1 MKFFQN
7 NFLVFLVLSNT
18 SYYLYSQQTTVLYT
32 IVEFPAI
39 PAKFCDLEEDMK
51 ETSGIIYYGGS
62 VWTINDSGGEPEIYK
77 IDKATGTVIQKVI
90 ILNGSNRDW
99 EDITQDDDF
108 IYVGDFGNNDG
119 NRSDLKIY
127 KFAKSEITAKK
138 KVELNAEIIDLSYSD
153 QKSFSESKHHHNF
166 DCESMISF
174 GDSLIIFSKNWADG
188 KTRMYKMPKI
198 PGQYQLDPLDTFDAD
213 GLVTGADYNKDSK
226 KLVLIG
232 YKDRLPFIYYFSN
245 FNGRKFE
252 SDQVY
257 RFNLNKMKD
266 SQTEGIAWLNDETII
281 FSTEQT
287 KSFSQQVFELNFQ
300 RVFKLIGK

>member
-7 NFLVFLVLSNT
+7 SFLVFLLLYNT
-18 SYYLYSQQTTVLYT
+18 PYFLYSQQTIELYT

-39 PAKFCDLEEDMK
+39 PAKYCDLVEDMK
-51 ETSGIIYYGGS
+51 ETSGIIYSVGS

-77 IDKATGTVIQKVI
+77 IDKTIGTVIQKVV

-119 NRSDLKIY
+119 NRSDLKIF
-127 KFAKSEITAKK
+127 KVAKSGITSKK
-138 KVELNAEIIDLSYSD
+138 KVAVNAEIIGLTFSD
-153 QKSFSESKHHHNF
+153 QLIFEENNRNHNF
-166 DCESMISF
+166 DCESLISF
-174 GDSLIIFSKNWADG
+174 GDSLIIFTKNWADG
-188 KTRMYKMPKI
+188 KTRMYKLPKI
-198 PGQYQLDPLDTFDAD
+198 PGQFKIDPLDTFDAD

-232 YKDRLPFIYYFSN
+232 YKDRLPFIFYFSN

-252 SDQVY
+252 SDRVY

-300 RVFKLIGK
+300 SVFKLIGK

>member
-7 NFLVFLVLSNT
+7 SFLIFLVLSNT
-18 SYYLYSQQTTVLYT
+18 SYFLYSQQTTELYT
-32 IVEFPAI
+32 VVEFPAI
-39 PAKFCDLEEDMK
+39 PAKYCDLEEGMK
-51 ETSGIIYYGGS
+51 ETSGIIYSDGS

-77 IDKATGTVIQKVI
+77 IDKTTGTVVQKVI

-127 KFAKSEITAKK
+127 KVAKSEITGKK
-138 KVELNAEIIDLSYSD
+138 KMEVKAEIIEFSYKD
-153 QKSFSESKHHHNF
+153 QQSLIENNRNHNF

-188 KTRMYKMPKI
+188 KTRLYIMPKI
-198 PGQYQLDPLDTFDAD
+198 PGQYQLDPIDTFDAD
-213 GLVTGADYNKDSK
+213 GLVTGADYNKNSQ

-232 YKDRLPFIYYFSN
+232 YKDRLPFIYYFII

-252 SDQVY
+252 SDRVY
-257 RFNLNKMKD
+257 RFNLNKMKG

-300 RVFKLIGK
+300 SVFKLIGK

>member
-1 MKFFQN
+1 MKFFQHS
-7 NFLVFLVLSNT
+7 FLVFLVLSNT
-18 SYYLYSQQTTVLYT
+18 SYYLYSQQTTELYT

-39 PAKFCDLEEDMK
+39 PAKYCDLEEDMK
-51 ETSGIIYYGGS
+51 ETSGIIYSSGS

-77 IDKATGTVIQKVI
+77 IDKTTGTVIQKVI

-127 KFAKSEITAKK
+127 KIAKSEITAKK
-138 KVELNAEIIDLSYSD
+138 KVELNAKIIGLSYND
-153 QKSFSESKHHHNF
+153 QKSFSESKHNHNF

-188 KTRMYKMPKI
+188 KTRLYKMPKI
-198 PGQYQLDPLDTFDAD
+198 PGQYQLDPLDTLDAD
-213 GLVTGADYNKDSK
+213 GLVTGADYNKDTK

-300 RVFKLIGK
+300 SVFKLIGK

>member
-1 MKFFQN
+1 MKFFQHS
-7 NFLVFLVLSNT
+7 FLVFLVLSNT
-18 SYYLYSQQTTVLYT
+18 SYYLYSQQTTELYT

-77 IDKATGTVIQKVI
+77 IDKTTGTVIQKVI

-127 KFAKSEITAKK
+127 KIAKSEITAKK
-138 KVELNAEIIDLSYSD
+138 NVELNAKIIGLSYND

-166 DCESMISF
+166 DCESIISF

-188 KTRMYKMPKI
+188 KTRMYKIPKI
-198 PGQYQLDPLDTFDAD
+198 PGQYQLDPLDTLDAD
-213 GLVTGADYNKDSK
+213 GLVTGADYNKDTK

-300 RVFKLIGK
+300 SVFKLIGK

>member
-1 MKFFQN
+1 MKFFQSS
-7 NFLVFLVLSNT
+7 FLVFLLLSIS
-18 SYYLYSQQTTVLYT
+18 SYFLYSQQTTELYT
-32 IVEFPAI
+32 IVEFPAM
-39 PAKFCDLEEDMK
+39 PAKYCDLEEDMK
-51 ETSGIIYYGGS
+51 ETSGIIYFGGS

-77 IDKATGTVIQKVI
+77 IDKTTGTVIQKVI

-108 IYVGDFGNNDG
+108 IYVGDFGNNNG
-119 NRSDLKIY
+119 NRADLKIF
-127 KFAKSEITAKK
+127 KVPKSEITGKK
-138 KVELNAEIIDLSYSD
+138 KVEVNAEIIGLSYND

-166 DCESMISF
+166 DCESLISF

-232 YKDRLPFIYYFSN
+232 YKNRLPFIYYFSN
-245 FNGRKFE
+245 FTGRKFD

-300 RVFKLIGK
+300 SVFKLIGE

>member
-1 MKFFQN
+1 MKFFQIS
-7 NFLVFLVLSNT
+7 FLIFLVLSNT
-18 SYYLYSQQTTVLYT
+18 SYYLYSQQTTELYT
-32 IVEFPAI
+32 VVEFPAI
-39 PAKFCDLEEDMK
+39 PAKFCDLEENMK

-77 IDKATGTVIQKVI
+77 IDKTTGIVIQKVI

-127 KFAKSEITAKK
+127 KIAKSEITAKK
-138 KVELNAEIIDLSYSD
+138 KVELNAKIIGLSYND

-166 DCESMISF
+166 DCESMISY
-174 GDSLIIFSKNWADG
+174 GDSLIVFSKDWEDG

-198 PGQYQLDPLDTFDAD
+198 PGKYQLDPLVTFDAD

-232 YKDRLPFIYYFSN
+232 YKDRLPFIYYFRN

-252 SDQVY
+252 SNQVY

-300 RVFKLIGK
+300 SVFKLIGK

>member
-1 MKFFQN
+1 MKFIQN
-7 NFLVFLVLSNT
+7 SFLVFLLLSIS
-18 SYYLYSQQTTVLYT
+18 SYFLYSQQTTELYT

-39 PAKFCDLEEDMK
+39 PAKYCDLEEDMK
-51 ETSGIIYYGGS
+51 ETSGIIYFGGC

-77 IDKATGTVIQKVI
+77 IDKITGTVIQKVI

-108 IYVGDFGNNDG
+108 IYVGDFGNNNG
-119 NRSDLKIY
+119 NRADLKIF
-127 KFAKSEITAKK
+127 KVPKSEITGKK
-138 KVELNAEIIDLSYSD
+138 KVEVNAKIIGLSYND

-166 DCESMISF
+166 DCESLISF

-232 YKDRLPFIYYFSN
+232 YKNRLPFIYYFSN
-245 FNGRKFE
+245 FTGRKFD

-257 RFNLNKMKD
+257 RFNLNKLKD

-300 RVFKLIGK
+300 SVFKLIGE